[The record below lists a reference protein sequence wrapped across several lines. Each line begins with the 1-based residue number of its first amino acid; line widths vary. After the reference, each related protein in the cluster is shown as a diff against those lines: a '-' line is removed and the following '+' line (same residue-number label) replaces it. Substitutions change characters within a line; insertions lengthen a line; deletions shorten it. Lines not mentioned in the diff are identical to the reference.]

1 MAPSLARARAP
12 SFRRMRRFA
21 RREFVAGCAA
31 AAVGSVLLHPTA
43 AVAREPAAA
52 LAWSPLGDDL
62 FLITGAGCNV
72 VAAPGPEGALLI
84 DASYLRS
91 PAVAWHPCC
100 GRIVWENDD
109 S

>member
-31 AAVGSVLLHPTA
+31 A
-43 AVAREPAAA
+43 
-52 LAWSPLGDDL
+52 SPLGDDL